1 MEVDIER
8 RVQIVLCSKLDN
20 LLDVYREAE
29 AADADADAEIS
40 LAIKLSFLFNQKYL
54 DRPLYHHARRTR
66 YARAQ
71 HHRTLSSGVIC
82 GPFVQQGWK

>member
-20 LLDVYREAE
+20 LLDVHREAE
-29 AADADADAEIS
+29 AADADAEIS
-40 LAIKLSFLFNQKYL
+40 LAIKLSFSFNQKYL

-82 GPFVQQGWK
+82 GHFVQQGWK